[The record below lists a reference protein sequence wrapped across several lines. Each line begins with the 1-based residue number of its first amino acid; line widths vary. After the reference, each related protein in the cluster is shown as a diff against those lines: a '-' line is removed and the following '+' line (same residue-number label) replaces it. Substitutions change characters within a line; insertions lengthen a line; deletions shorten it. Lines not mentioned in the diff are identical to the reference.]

1 MKKKLIAAGAASL
14 AAAAMPVVGVFA
26 APSSIE
32 FTDNLSVSVDAGCTL
47 ENGGTSDGVFVDRSF
62 SKNIAVGNYEVL
74 ESAGTEANDN
84 ATMTIKCNTT
94 SGTVTVTYK
103 VNGGEST
110 ALAGPA
116 SASIP
121 ASAVVTG
128 PTSGWAIKSNA
139 TNASTDTFAGAQD
152 TTVADA
158 SNYVAP
164 SSAEGTFLTSTA
176 SASGTTFKPT
186 YRVYV
191 AQGQAV
197 GNYTGS
203 VTYTIGYTGSG
214 N

>member
-62 SKNIAVGNYEVL
+62 SKNIAVGNYGVL

-139 TNASTDTFAGAQD
+139 TSASTDPFAGEGASAS
-152 TTVADA
+152 VAGY
-158 SNYVAP
+158 YVAP
-164 SSAEGTFLTSTA
+164 SAATGTFLTSTA
-176 SASGTTFKPT
+176 SAQGTSFNPS

-197 GNYTGS
+197 GTYTGT
-203 VTYTIGYTGSG
+203 VTYTLGYTTGNGS
-214 N
+214 